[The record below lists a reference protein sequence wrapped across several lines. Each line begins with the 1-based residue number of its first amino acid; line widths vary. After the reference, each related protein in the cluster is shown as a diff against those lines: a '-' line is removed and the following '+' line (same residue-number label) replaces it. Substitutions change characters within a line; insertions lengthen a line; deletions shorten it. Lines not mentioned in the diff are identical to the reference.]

1 MNILRIIIILLPILL
16 ILSKKIFRYEINIK
30 KIYIP
35 LVFLFISV
43 IGSLCFCFIFD
54 GYGKNPYTHLIIDIG
69 IDILAS
75 FILYLFIKNEK
86 A

>member
-16 ILSKKIFRYEINIK
+16 IMSKKIFRYEINIK

-43 IGSLCFCFIFD
+43 IGTLCFCFIFN
-54 GYGKNPYTHLIIDIG
+54 GYSKNPYTHLVVDIIIDI
-69 IDILAS
+69 LSS
-75 FILYLFIKNEK
+75 FVLYLFIKNEK
-86 A
+86 